1 VTRDF
6 EAEFYAS
13 NRNLHAAW
21 AERDALRAVLGR
33 VVTSLELVLLYHSG
47 SPWDEAKAKR
57 WQSATGRDDA
67 STRALCDHI
76 RCVLAE
82 AKAVLG

>member
-1 VTRDF
+1 
-6 EAEFYAS
+6 
-13 NRNLHAAW
+13 
-21 AERDALRAVLGR
+21 
-33 VVTSLELVLLYHSG
+33 VLLYHSG